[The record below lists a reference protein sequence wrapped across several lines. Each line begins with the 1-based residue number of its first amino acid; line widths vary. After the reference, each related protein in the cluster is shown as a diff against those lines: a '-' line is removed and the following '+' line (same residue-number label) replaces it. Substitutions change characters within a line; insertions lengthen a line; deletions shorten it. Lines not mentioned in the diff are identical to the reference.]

1 MGNVTRADS
10 RGICRDT
17 ERGRYGEKKKRQQ
30 VSKKERKNKGY
41 KEAKKETKSYHSVD
55 FLFLDFWAVSYLRVD
70 ICGVSKL
77 TGMPV
82 GFLLCTSA
90 ESI

>member
-17 ERGRYGEKKKRQQ
+17 ERGRWGEKKKANKR
-30 VSKKERKNKGY
+30 ERKKNKGY
-41 KEAKKETKSYHSVD
+41 KEANKERKSYHSVD
-55 FLFLDFWAVSYLRVD
+55 VLFPDFRAVSYIRVD

-82 GFLLCTSA
+82 GFLLCTSVD
-90 ESI
+90 SI